1 MGNRQACLPQFSF
14 PLSHGKTS
22 FTAEEQC
29 SLHQSSMQLKRKLH
43 SHASALD
50 PLALSFSLRAGYT
63 CTQWQS
69 FPHCHINE
77 FTKKQKQNHTGE
89 HPLSF
94 LSKLGAK
101 QGVQRRT
108 LSLRAWPIKGGPPTP
123 TSLSASLAWQKQS
136 WVLPRSP
143 SPSLSLPSSK
153 GEVRA
158 EFLPLLTPHQALLP
172 TKKGAKLDSP
182 KTLGQICF
190 LGSQSEDRRPECS
203 LTSYFRWEKQ

>member
-29 SLHQSSMQLKRKLH
+29 SLRQSSMQLKRKLH
-43 SHASALD
+43 SCASALED

-108 LSLRAWPIKGGPPTP
+108 FSLHAWPHQGRPSHPNLPLCIAGLAETELG
-123 TSLSASLAWQKQS
+123 LSQ
-136 WVLPRSP
+136 V
-143 SPSLSLPSSK
+143 SLPPARLYPLQK
-153 GEVRA
+153 GKSGLNS
-158 EFLPLLTPHQALLP
+158 FP
-172 TKKGAKLDSP
+172 
-182 KTLGQICF
+182 C
-190 LGSQSEDRRPECS
+190 
-203 LTSYFRWEKQ
+203 